1 MPGNYPKFD
10 KKIQDQI
17 DNVSMQKSRT
27 RPGIIVSYNK
37 ASSTADVILDEQ
49 YSESMGNVLKNV
61 PCPLVKGVQ
70 SVSPTMGTRCLIG
83 FRDTNE
89 LNPYILNFFDD
100 VTTNKFHIR
109 NSVVNTGIPRFMVH

>member
-27 RPGIIVSYNK
+27 RPGIIVSYNR

-49 YSESMGNVLKNV
+49 YSENMGNVLKNA

-70 SVSPTMGTRCLIG
+70 SVSPTLGTRCLIG

-89 LNPYILNFFDD
+89 SSPYILNFFDD

>member
-27 RPGIIVSYNK
+27 RPGIIVSYNR

-49 YSESMGNVLKNV
+49 YSENMGNVLKMY
-61 PCPLVKGVQ
+61 PA
-70 SVSPTMGTRCLIG
+70 
-83 FRDTNE
+83 
-89 LNPYILNFFDD
+89 
-100 VTTNKFHIR
+100 H
-109 NSVVNTGIPRFMVH
+109 

>member
-27 RPGIIVSYNK
+27 RPGIIVSYNR

-83 FRDTNE
+83 FRDANE
-89 LNPYILNFFDD
+89 SNPYILNFFDD

-109 NSVVNTGIPRFMVH
+109 NSTVNTGIPRFMVH

>member
-1 MPGNYPKFD
+1 MPGNYPKLD

-27 RPGIIVSYNK
+27 RPGIIVSYNR

-49 YSESMGNVLKNV
+49 YSENMGNVLKNV

-70 SVSPTMGTRCLIG
+70 SVSPTLGTRCLIG

-89 LNPYILNFFDD
+89 SNPYILNFFDD
-100 VTTNKFHIR
+100 VATNKFHIR